1 MVSATE
7 RIKVGFIVEGGSEK
21 IIVES
26 QQFRTLLTQYDFELV
41 TPVIDAK
48 GGGNLLP
55 QNIDVFIQR
64 FASKDVDRIFVLT
77 DQEDEDSVQTVR
89 ERIAHES
96 IDFSFIA
103 VKALEAWYLADST
116 AINNW
121 LGITDFNEIHPEQ
134 TQGKPWDRLKEIAT
148 EKGKRGP
155 GQKISFAKKITK
167 HHGFSLLHAA
177 QHPNCPS
184 ATELV
189 NYFTQG
195 IADAD

>member
-1 MVSATE
+1 MVAVNKK
-7 RIKVGFIVEGGSEK
+7 IKVGFIVEGGSEK
-21 IIVES
+21 VIVES
-26 QQFRTLLTQYDFELV
+26 PQFRDFLDRNGYELV
-41 TPVIDAK
+41 TPVIDAE

-55 QNIDVFIQR
+55 QNLEVFIER
-64 FASKDVDRIFVLT
+64 FDLENVHQIYVLT
-77 DQEDEDSVQTVR
+77 DLEDDPSIESVRQ
-89 ERIAHES
+89 RIAHAS
-96 IDFSFIA
+96 IKFSFVA
-103 VKALEAWYLADST
+103 VKALEAWYLADSS
-116 AINNW
+116 AMNSW
-121 LGITDFNEIHPEQ
+121 LGITDFNEVQPEQ

-167 HHGFSLLHAA
+167 HHGFSLVHAA
-177 QHPNCPS
+177 QHQNCPS

>member
-1 MVSATE
+1 MVSASE

-26 QQFRTLLTQYDFELV
+26 QQFRTLLAQYGYELV

-64 FASKDVDRIFVLT
+64 FVSKDVDRIFVLT
-77 DQEDEDSVQTVR
+77 DLEDEESVQIVR
-89 ERIAHES
+89 ERIAHDS

-103 VKALEAWYLADST
+103 VKALEAWYLADTS
-116 AINNW
+116 AMNLW
-121 LGITDFNEIHPEQ
+121 LGSDDFFEERPEQ
-134 TQGKPWDRLKEIAT
+134 TIDKPWDRLSEIAQ
-148 EKGKRGP
+148 ERGLR
-155 GQKISFAKKITK
+155 GTGRNKIAFAKRMVK
-167 HHGFSLLHAA
+167 HWGFSVEQSAS
-177 QHPNCPS
+177 HPACPS

-189 NYFTQG
+189 QYFSE
-195 IADAD
+195 